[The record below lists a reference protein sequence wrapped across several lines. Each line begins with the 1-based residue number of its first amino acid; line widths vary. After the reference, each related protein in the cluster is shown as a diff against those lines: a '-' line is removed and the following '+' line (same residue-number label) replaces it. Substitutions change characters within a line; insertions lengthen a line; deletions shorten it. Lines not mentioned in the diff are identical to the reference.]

1 MLKGLSIM
9 TIREIAEL
17 AGVSPATVSLVLNDR
32 EGVSAATRSR
42 VRALLDQ
49 SGYQQKRAS
58 SRSGRKNIR
67 FIKYK
72 DKGLLVEHN
81 GEFIT
86 RVIDGIEDGAR
97 SSGINLTITNVNADN
112 LEPMLDEINGEKDD
126 GIIFL
131 GTEFR
136 GQDSEILKKLEA
148 PVVVV
153 DNEMRNCD
161 FDSVVM
167 NNEHAVFLAVSYL
180 KSLGHTRIGHIRSEY
195 VTDNF
200 YAREQGFQRAMKEL
214 NLPVREMDT
223 YYVQPDL
230 ETSYQTLLTYAKS
243 RESFPTA
250 FFADNDILAVGAL
263 RAFRQEGIRVPGDI
277 SVIGMDDLMLASIS
291 EPLLTT
297 LKIHKKTM
305 GKMAVSRLMD
315 KIFEGDHTVLKILV
329 DAELVIRDSTGR
341 HAEKSNEQSDVK

>member
-1 MLKGLSIM
+1 M

-17 AGVSPATVSLVLNDR
+17 AGVSPATVSLVLNDKD
-32 EGVSAATRSR
+32 GVSVETRQR
-42 VRALLDQ
+42 VRTFLEE
-49 SGYQQKRAS
+49 SGYHQKRS
-58 SRSGRKNIR
+58 YNRTDRKSIR

-97 SSGINLTITNVNADN
+97 SAGINLKITNVTSDN
-112 LEPMLDEINGEKDD
+112 LERMIEEINAEQDD

-131 GTEFR
+131 GTEYR
-136 GQDSEILKKLEA
+136 AEDSDFLKKLTA

-153 DNEMRNCD
+153 DNEMRNQS
-161 FDSVVM
+161 FDAVVM
-167 NNEHAVFLAVSYL
+167 NNENAVFSAVSYL

-200 YAREQGFQRAMKEL
+200 HAREVGFLRAMQEE
-214 NLPVREMDT
+214 NLPVNSADT

-230 ETSYQTLLTYAKS
+230 DTSYEMLLKYAED
-243 RESFPTA
+243 RRDFPTA

-263 RAFRQEGIRVPGDI
+263 RAFRQAGKRVPDDI

-315 KIFEGDHTVLKILV
+315 KIFEGDQTVLKVLV
-329 DAELVIRDSTGR
+329 DAELVVRDSTGP
-341 HAEKSNEQSDVK
+341 HAGKSTEQSDVKL

>member
-1 MLKGLSIM
+1 MM

-17 AGVSPATVSLVLNDR
+17 AGVSPATVSLVLNDKD
-32 EGVSAATRSR
+32 GVSVETRQR
-42 VRALLDQ
+42 VRTFLEE
-49 SGYQQKRAS
+49 SGYHQKRS
-58 SRSGRKNIR
+58 YNRTDRKSIR

-97 SSGINLTITNVNADN
+97 SAGINLKITNVTSDN
-112 LEPMLDEINGEKDD
+112 LERMIEEINAEQDD

-131 GTEFR
+131 GTEYR
-136 GQDSEILKKLEA
+136 AEDSDFLKKLTA

-153 DNEMRNCD
+153 DNEMRNQS
-161 FDSVVM
+161 FDAVVM
-167 NNEHAVFLAVSYL
+167 NNENAVFSAVSYL

-200 YAREQGFQRAMKEL
+200 HAREVGFLRAMQEE
-214 NLPVREMDT
+214 NLPVNSADT

-230 ETSYQTLLTYAKS
+230 DTSYEMLLKYAED
-243 RESFPTA
+243 RRDFPTA

-263 RAFRQEGIRVPGDI
+263 RAFRQAGKRVPDDI

-315 KIFEGDHTVLKILV
+315 KIFEGDQTVLKVLV
-329 DAELVIRDSTGR
+329 DAELVVRDSTGP
-341 HAEKSNEQSDVK
+341 HVGKSTEQSDVKL